1 MLTLGET
8 NMIIKVAENDEEV
21 LEFYIFS
28 IILN

>member
-8 NMIIKVAENDEEV
+8 YMIIKVAEDDEEV

-28 IILN
+28 IILY

>member
-1 MLTLGET
+1 MLTFGET
-8 NMIIKVAENDEEV
+8 NVIIKVAEDDEEV